1 VEGGAHAG
9 RRARRARIHQDA
21 LARHS
26 AQAMPGARRFAAD
39 GRARRCAAVARAPA
53 RAARRASAH
62 PRALPRGG
70 QAPEIFIAATALG
83 VQIHEDPEM
92 AWLPEMLLSFSAI
105 APAGWSADEET
116 ESLTS
121 DVTGVTYVNAV
132 TEARSEPH
140 PFLTEASSVV
150 ASVRAAVDA
159 KLRQNAEYEEL
170 DFLVNRST
178 TLWRRDVRE
187 SASTAL
193 NSGTDP
199 SCSPV

>member
-1 VEGGAHAG
+1 
-9 RRARRARIHQDA
+9 
-21 LARHS
+21 
-26 AQAMPGARRFAAD
+26 
-39 GRARRCAAVARAPA
+39 
-53 RAARRASAH
+53 
-62 PRALPRGG
+62 
-70 QAPEIFIAATALG
+70 
-83 VQIHEDPEM
+83 M